1 MKIEVKTLSDEIE
14 KYIKDIGPNYHEL
27 YKAWP
32 IFAGPSLA
40 AVTRLHSFKNGTLYV
55 ESSSFSAKGLLMN
68 EKSKI
73 LKKYQ
78 EKFPE
83 YKIKS
88 LALTKRT

>member
-1 MKIEVKTLSDEIE
+1 MKIEVKSLADEIE
-14 KYIKDIGPNYHEL
+14 DFLKNNGKSDHEL

-32 IFAGPSLA
+32 VLCGPSLA
-40 AVTRLHSFKNGTLYV
+40 AVTRLRSFKNGTLYV

-68 EKSKI
+68 EKPKI

-78 EKFPE
+78 EMFPD

-88 LALTKRT
+88 LALTKRS